1 MKKNRQCHTCEF
13 DGKGSTECLKC
24 IGRKDEVLSG
34 HGRITLQGSYFEPV
48 WQPQETDEVRRVI
61 RSVDPDAEA
70 HLIKFLFA
78 LFDLT
83 GMELQFF
90 RSTLRGA
97 SLTEAMKEAND
108 LAKDILAKPMSR
120 QYAYKLRC
128 SIARKMGREFV
139 DAIMG
144 ARRRKVR

>member
-1 MKKNRQCHTCEF
+1 MRKNRQCHTCEF
-13 DGKGSTECLKC
+13 NGKASSECLMC
-24 IGRKDEVLSG
+24 VGRKDEVLSG
-34 HGRITLQGSYFEPV
+34 HGRVVLQGAYFDPV
-48 WQPQETDEVRRVI
+48 YKPQTGEARRVI
-61 RSVDPDAEA
+61 RSVDPEAEE
-70 HLIKFLFA
+70 HLIKFLFS

-97 SLTEAMKEAND
+97 TLTGAMKEAND
-108 LAKDILAKPMSR
+108 LARDILAKPMSR

-128 SIARKMGREFV
+128 SIAAKMGKEFV

-144 ARRRKVR
+144 VRRRRRSK

>member
-1 MKKNRQCHTCEF
+1 MRKNRQCHTCEF
-13 DGKGSTECLKC
+13 NGQTSSECLKC
-24 IGRKDEVLSG
+24 VGRKDEVLSG
-34 HGRITLQGSYFEPV
+34 HGRVVLQGAFFDPV
-48 WQPQETDEVRRVI
+48 YKSPTGETRRVLQ
-61 RSVDPDAEA
+61 SVDPEAEE
-70 HLIKFLFA
+70 HLIKFLFS

-97 SLTEAMKEAND
+97 TLTGAMKEANA
-108 LAKDILAKPMSR
+108 LARDILSKPMSR

-128 SIARKMGREFV
+128 SIAKKMGQGFV

-144 ARRRKVR
+144 VRRRKRA